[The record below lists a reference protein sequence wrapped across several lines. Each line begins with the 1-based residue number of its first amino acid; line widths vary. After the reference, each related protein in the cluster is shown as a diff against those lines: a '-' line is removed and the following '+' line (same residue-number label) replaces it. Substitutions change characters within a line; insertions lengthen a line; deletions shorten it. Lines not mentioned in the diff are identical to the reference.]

1 MKRRAILISIIVFV
15 AVAGI
20 GGYFLLKS
28 NTQKIEPVVQS
39 VVMPD
44 KTATWKTATTSYKGV
59 TFKYPGLATTYIL
72 PQQWPPQLTLTSDV
86 FSCKEGGLGIN
97 GLPGM
102 TIQKTIGDIT
112 YCIESVS
119 EGAAGTF
126 YTTYTYTFQK
136 DSKLIKLGF
145 VLAYQQCDN
154 YDELDKTECVNER
167 QTFDLDTLVDQI
179 AQTVQL

>member
-1 MKRRAILISIIVFV
+1 MEPTIQNVVKPDETASWKIS
-15 AVAGI
+15 
-20 GGYFLLKS
+20 
-28 NTQKIEPVVQS
+28 
-39 VVMPD
+39 
-44 KTATWKTATTSYKGV
+44 TTSYEGV
-59 TFKYPGLATTYIL
+59 TFKYPDLTTTYIR

-119 EGAAGTF
+119 DGTAGTF

-136 DSKLIKLGF
+136 ANKLVKF
-145 VLAYQQCDN
+145 VFILAYPQCDN
-154 YDELDKTECVNER
+154 YSEPSKTNCVNES
-167 QTFDLDTLVDQI
+167 QTFDLDTLINQI